1 MPAVRRWGSFDCY
14 GTLIDWD
21 AGIATELRHLWPDEE
36 TGGLLADFHAAE
48 RLAQREGAPLY
59 REVLTRAL
67 RAVAVLRNLPLPPS
81 RWTAIAD
88 SLPRWTPF
96 PEVHAA
102 LAELRAAGWSLAIL
116 SNTDPDYL
124 DASIAQLGVDVEM
137 RVTASAIRSYK
148 PAALHWLEF
157 QRLSGASPRQHVH
170 VAASLFHDIAPCA
183 DLGITAIWVN
193 RQGARSTLSRAG
205 EINDLSALPATLEAF
220 KVPLDQA
227 LAEGLQWR

>member
-1 MPAVRRWGSFDCY
+1 MKRWASFDCY

-48 RLAQREGAPLY
+48 RLALREGAPRY
-59 REVLTRAL
+59 SDVLTRTL
-67 RAVAVLRNLPLPPS
+67 RAVAILRNLPLPPS

-96 PEVHAA
+96 PEAHAA
-102 LAELRAAGWSLAIL
+102 LTALRAAGWSLAIL

-124 DASIAQLGVDVEM
+124 DASIARLGVDIEI
-137 RVTASAIRSYK
+137 RLTASAIGSYK
-148 PAALHWLEF
+148 PAARHWLEF
-157 QRLSGASPRQHVH
+157 RRLSGASPHQHVH

-183 DLGITAIWVN
+183 DLGITAVWVN
-193 RQGARSTLSRAG
+193 RQGAESTLSRAG
-205 EINDLSALPATLEAF
+205 EISDLSALPATLEAL
-220 KVPLDQA
+220 VPPAAPQVL
-227 LAEGLQWR
+227 